1 MTTGLVVHFL
11 RTAFGLP
18 SLRILKVFNI
28 PNSILEELLDDWF
41 APDRV
46 YFSRLRKFQ
55 LQPSDIPCSLHLLLE

>member
-1 MTTGLVVHFL
+1 MTTGIVVHFL
-11 RTAFGLP
+11 RTAFGLA

-28 PNSILEELLDDWF
+28 PSGILEELLNDWF

-55 LQPSDIPCSLHLLLE
+55 IQPADNLCSLHLLLD